1 MGTSARMA
9 AVLQTLH
16 PVRGDRGLIGSDPEI
31 CARALGVDGVALSL
45 LSSDQA
51 SELVWVSQNGVSGPL
66 EDLQFTLGEGPG
78 VDAVARGA
86 VVLEPDLARLP
97 AGRWPLLLPELA
109 SLRVGA
115 VFCFPLLVGRVC
127 LGVLTLQRQEAGP
140 LSDAGMDDALILTGA
155 LTAVLLDGGAA
166 SDALMAA
173 ERPSDLYRAAVHQ
186 ATGMI
191 SVQAEIPLSQAL
203 LRLRAYAYRYG
214 RPILEVAE
222 DVVARR
228 LDFRNDG
235 PEPDESGRKGK

>member
-1 MGTSARMA
+1 MA
-9 AVLQTLH
+9 AVLQDLH
-16 PVRGDRGLIGSDPEI
+16 PVRDGKGVIGSDPRA
-31 CARALGVDGVALSL
+31 CAQALGVDGIALSL

-51 SELVWVSQNGVSGPL
+51 AEVVWVAPGASGPL

-78 VDAVARGA
+78 VDAMTHGA
-86 VVLEPDLARLP
+86 VLIEPDLTRLP
-97 AGRWPLLLPELA
+97 ADRWPLLLPELA
-109 SLRVGA
+109 SLGIGA

-127 LGVLTLQRQEAGP
+127 LGVLTLQRQAAGP

-155 LTAVLLDGGAA
+155 LTAVLLDGGAV
-166 SDALMAA
+166 SDALLAL

-228 LDFRNDG
+228 LDFRDDG
-235 PEPDESGRKGK
+235 PEPDVSGRKRG

>member
-1 MGTSARMA
+1 MA

-16 PVRGDRGLIGSDPEI
+16 PVRSGQRLIGSDPDS
-31 CARALGVDGVALSL
+31 CARVLGVDGVALSL
-45 LSSDQA
+45 LAGEDA
-51 SELVWVSQNGVSGPL
+51 TELVWTSEGDSRRL

-78 VDAVARGA
+78 VDAVGHGSL
-86 VVLEPDLARLP
+86 VIEPNLSRLP
-97 AGRWPLLLPELA
+97 AGRWPVLLPELA
-109 SLRVGA
+109 ALGVGA
-115 VFCFPLLVGRVC
+115 VFCFPLLVGSFC
-127 LGVLTLQRQEAGP
+127 MGVLTLQRRASGP
-140 LSDAGMDDALILTGA
+140 LTDAAMDDALILTGA

-166 SDALMAA
+166 SDALMA

-191 SVQAEIPLSQAL
+191 SVQAGIPLPQAL
-203 LRLRAYAYRYG
+203 LRLRAYAYRHG

-235 PEPDESGRKGK
+235 PEPDPSGRKRR

>member
-1 MGTSARMA
+1 MGTSAEMA

-16 PVRGDRGLIGSDPEI
+16 PVTGAQGLIGTDPES
-31 CARALGVDGVALSL
+31 CARVLGVDGVALSL
-45 LSSDQA
+45 LTSDGTAEMVWA
-51 SELVWVSQNGVSGPL
+51 SEGDSRRL
-66 EDLQFTLGEGPG
+66 EDLQFTLGEGPC
-78 VDAVARGA
+78 VDAVGRGSL
-86 VVLEPDLARLP
+86 VIEPDLSRLP
-97 AGRWPLLLPELA
+97 ADRWPVLLPELA
-109 SLRVGA
+109 ALGIGA

-127 LGVLTLQRQEAGP
+127 MGILTLQRRAAGP
-140 LSDAGMDDALILTGA
+140 LTDAGMDDALILTGA

-166 SDALMAA
+166 SDALMAV

-191 SVQAEIPLSQAL
+191 SVQAGIPLSQAL
-203 LRLRAYAYRYG
+203 LRLRAYAYRHG

-235 PEPDESGRKGK
+235 PEPDPSGRKRG

>member
-1 MGTSARMA
+1 MA
-9 AVLQTLH
+9 AVLQNLH
-16 PVRGDRGLIGSDPEI
+16 PVHDGRLIGSDPRM
-31 CARALGVDGVALSL
+31 CAHVLGVDGVALSL
-45 LSSDQA
+45 LTSDRA
-51 SELVWVSQNGVSGPL
+51 SELVWVSPGASGPL

-78 VDAVARGA
+78 VDAVADGA
-86 VVLEPDLARLP
+86 VVLEPDVARLP
-97 AGRWPLLLPELA
+97 ADRWPLLLPELA
-109 SLRVGA
+109 SLGIGA

-127 LGVLTLQRQEAGP
+127 LGVLTLQRRAAGP

-155 LTAVLLDGGAA
+155 LTAVLLEGGAA
-166 SDALMAA
+166 SDALMAT

-203 LRLRAYAYRYG
+203 LRLRAYAFRHG
-214 RPILEVAE
+214 RPILEVAD

-235 PEPDESGRKGK
+235 PEPDVSGRKRG